1 MKKLLSAL
9 LIIFLGS
16 AINFSCTKMDLNTP
30 SASQGITSTKT
41 ITPYVLDCG
50 TGSHW
55 DYYLKKCVPDCPSG
69 YHNDSITGACVAD
82 GGGGTN
88 STITVVTNPNN
99 PVENVG
105 SDHNSGMT
113 NIIPNYDYGQLQPT
127 EENVLAYVKNWQY
140 STGVD
145 TTNFTADINW
155 EEEHFGEQTV
165 LPQHDFD
172 NGITVAYS
180 QAFISLTEKNYLT
193 DLSNEIKSFTADS
206 VDIPTQSQYNTY
218 ANTLISYENQIG
230 NDGNLDSTARFE
242 LYAIFAVARYSAV
255 YAINYGINNSGGII
269 AYRSMQT
276 MSLWPSWLH
285 LGRIVSADC
294 WGALG
299 GVVTGAIASLP
310 TGGTAAVPL
319 MVANGTRVAVV
330 SSIGALGSQIYNH
343 YNPN

>member
-1 MKKLLSAL
+1 
-9 LIIFLGS
+9 
-16 AINFSCTKMDLNTP
+16 MDLNNPAATTQNLNSKKVNP
-30 SASQGITSTKT
+30 DV
-41 ITPYVLDCG
+41 PECG
-50 TGSHW
+50 SGYHW
-55 DYYLKKCVPDCPSG
+55 DYYLKKCVQDCPSG
-69 YHNDSITGACVAD
+69 YHNDSITGACVIN
-82 GGGGTN
+82 GGGGGGQQN
-88 STITVVTNPNN
+88 ITVVTNPNN
-99 PVENVG
+99 PVEIVG

-113 NIIPNYDYGQLQPT
+113 NIIPHYDYGQLLPT
-127 EENVLAYVKNWQY
+127 EENVLAYVKTWQY
-140 STGVD
+140 SAGFD
-145 TTNFTADINW
+145 TTNFMDGINW
-155 EEEHFGEQTV
+155 IEAHFGEQLV
-165 LPQHDFD
+165 MPQHDFD
-172 NGITVAYS
+172 NGITQAYS

-230 NDGNLDSTARFE
+230 NNGNLDSTARFE
-242 LYAIFAVARYSAV
+242 LYAIFAVARYSAA

-269 AYRSMQT
+269 ANRSMKT

-299 GVVTGAIASLP
+299 GVIVGAVESLP

-319 MVANGTRVAVV
+319 MVTNGTKAAVV
-330 SSIGALGSQIYNH
+330 SSVGALGEQIYNH